1 MNRSYITII
10 MLVITNKTKEGKL
23 KRRLKSFVLSMT
35 LIFTLVF
42 STLNIPVMAGEQ
54 HSIDITG
61 STGNGIFGCSLKV
74 KTMEQL
80 KKIKEIKVNGESFT
94 KVSNKSDLKSGKKYM
109 LSETDP
115 DIFLSAVKN
124 NDKIEITTDTEKVT
138 VTVKNANAFGN
149 MHDSKSI
156 VYSKL
161 DTGGGGNVTPPK
173 PNAGNENTP
182 DLEIASSAL
191 NFSYH
196 QLILNFK
203 KPGMAEKI
211 KEVKVNGEN
220 YTKKDSP
227 LTPGD
232 GFGKFFYI
240 DSANNKIYLT
250 NTGISN
256 GSRVELITDKGTT
269 SFTAQHMGLLGS
281 SGNNYKDVKFEPKNG
296 GNDFSIKVFKK
307 NQNGKGLAGAEF
319 DVVKNASGDV
329 VGKITTD
336 ADGNGHV
343 ANLAKDNYTL
353 RETKAPRGYVKS
365 EQGIEVKKS
374 DFKDATKEAFKE
386 VENKKEKTSIS
397 GDKKWNDGDN
407 QDGIRPDEIEVKLL
421 ANGAPIQNQTL
432 KPDPTGKWSYKFDD
446 LDKYDNDGNL
456 INYTVEEDEIQG
468 YTASYEKTATGY
480 DIINEHKPE
489 TVDVKGDKKWLDDND
504 KDKKRPDEITIG
516 LYVDNTKI
524 QETKATKANNWEFKF
539 ENLPKYKKGKK
550 IEYTVKEEPVE
561 GYTSSIKKVSD
572 NVYQIV
578 NTITGKVSIPVNKTW
593 IGPKGEKAVVKLFA
607 NGVEKEEAELNA
619 GNNWS
624 HTFANLDKYDDQGK
638 KIAYTLKEEP
648 VQNYDSEITGSA
660 ESGFTVKNTNN
671 EKIKIP
677 VEKAWVG
684 PKLEKIRVN
693 LLADG
698 VVKEHAELSEANG
711 WKHEF
716 KDLPE
721 YKPDGSKIEYK
732 IQEIDEPNYDSEIT
746 GNVEDGFKIKNTNNE
761 KVKIPVEKTW
771 VGPKLEKVRVNLLAD
786 GVVKEHA
793 ELSEANGWKHE
804 FKDLPKYKPDG
815 SKIEYK
821 IQEIDEPNY
830 DSEITGNAEDGFRI
844 KNTNNEKINVPVEKK
859 WIGKEADLVKV
870 NLLAD
875 GKDTGKSVT
884 LDKASR
890 WKGEFKNLPKYDDK
904 DGHEI
909 AYTVKENKIEG
920 YVSNVS
926 GNAKDGFVITN
937 TITGK
942 TSVSVEKRWVGNP
955 AKSVTVNLLADG
967 KMIDS
972 KKITKDDSWKCTFE
986 NLDKYK
992 DGKEIRYEITE
1003 DEVAGYTASI
1013 KGDAESGFVI
1023 TNTQDTPKEPKKPN
1037 DPPKTGDDSGA
1048 GVYGSLMGLALV
1060 GIFSARYVNK
1070 RRKEM

>member
-1 MNRSYITII
+1 MRQKKRS
-10 MLVITNKTKEGKL
+10 
-23 KRRLKSFVLSMT
+23 
-35 LIFTLVF
+35 
-42 STLNIPVMAGEQ
+42 
-54 HSIDITG
+54 
-61 STGNGIFGCSLKV
+61 
-74 KTMEQL
+74 
-80 KKIKEIKVNGESFT
+80 
-94 KVSNKSDLKSGKKYM
+94 
-109 LSETDP
+109 
-115 DIFLSAVKN
+115 
-124 NDKIEITTDTEKVT
+124 
-138 VTVKNANAFGN
+138 
-149 MHDSKSI
+149 
-156 VYSKL
+156 
-161 DTGGGGNVTPPK
+161 
-173 PNAGNENTP
+173 
-182 DLEIASSAL
+182 
-191 NFSYH
+191 
-196 QLILNFK
+196 
-203 KPGMAEKI
+203 
-211 KEVKVNGEN
+211 
-220 YTKKDSP
+220 
-227 LTPGD
+227 
-232 GFGKFFYI
+232 
-240 DSANNKIYLT
+240 
-250 NTGISN
+250 
-256 GSRVELITDKGTT
+256 
-269 SFTAQHMGLLGS
+269 
-281 SGNNYKDVKFEPKNG
+281 
-296 GNDFSIKVFKK
+296 
-307 NQNGKGLAGAEF
+307 
-319 DVVKNASGDV
+319 
-329 VGKITTD
+329 
-336 ADGNGHV
+336 
-343 ANLAKDNYTL
+343 
-353 RETKAPRGYVKS
+353 
-365 EQGIEVKKS
+365 
-374 DFKDATKEAFKE
+374 KEAFKE

-397 GDKKWNDGDN
+397 GDKKWKDGDN
-407 QDGIRPDEIEVKLL
+407 QDGIRPDEVEVKLL

-504 KDKKRPDEITIG
+504 KDKKRPDEITVG

-607 NGVEKEEAELNA
+607 NGVEKEKAELNA

-671 EKIKIP
+671 EKI
-677 VEKAWVG
+677 
-684 PKLEKIRVN
+684 
-693 LLADG
+693 
-698 VVKEHAELSEANG
+698 
-711 WKHEF
+711 
-716 KDLPE
+716 
-721 YKPDGSKIEYK
+721 
-732 IQEIDEPNYDSEIT
+732 
-746 GNVEDGFKIKNTNNE
+746 
-761 KVKIPVEKTW
+761 KIPVEKTW

-967 KMIDS
+967 KMVDS
-972 KKITKDDSWKCTFE
+972 KKITKDDGWKCTFE

>member
-161 DTGGGGNVTPPK
+161 DAGGGGNVTPPK

-232 GFGKFFYI
+232 GFGKFFHI

-250 NTGISN
+250 NTSISN

-307 NQNGKGLAGAEF
+307 NENGKGLAGAEF

-353 RETKAPRGYVKS
+353 KETKAPRGYVKS

-386 VENKKEKTSIS
+386 VENKKEKTSVS

-407 QDGIRPDEIEVKLL
+407 QDGIRPDEVEVKLL

-504 KDKKRPDEITIG
+504 KDKKRPDEITVG

-607 NGVEKEEAELNA
+607 NGVEKEKAELTA

-677 VEKAWVG
+677 VEK
-684 PKLEKIRVN
+684 
-693 LLADG
+693 
-698 VVKEHAELSEANG
+698 
-711 WKHEF
+711 
-716 KDLPE
+716 
-721 YKPDGSKIEYK
+721 
-732 IQEIDEPNYDSEIT
+732 
-746 GNVEDGFKIKNTNNE
+746 
-761 KVKIPVEKTW
+761 TW

-804 FKDLPKYKPDG
+804 FKGLPKYKPDG

-830 DSEITGNAEDGFRI
+830 DSEITGNAEDGFKI

-884 LDKASR
+884 LDKTSQ

-967 KMIDS
+967 KMVDS
-972 KKITKDDSWKCTFE
+972 KKITKYDGWKCTFE

-1023 TNTQDTPKEPKKPN
+1023 TNTQDTPKKPKKPN

>member
-61 STGNGIFGCSLKV
+61 STGNVIFGCSLKV

-161 DTGGGGNVTPPK
+161 DAGGGGNVTPPK

-232 GFGKFFYI
+232 GFGKFFHI

-250 NTGISN
+250 NTSISN

-307 NQNGKGLAGAEF
+307 NENGKGLAGAEF

-353 RETKAPRGYVKS
+353 KETKAPRGYVKS

-386 VENKKEKTSIS
+386 VENKKEKTSVS

-407 QDGIRPDEIEVKLL
+407 QDGIRPDEVEVKLL

-504 KDKKRPDEITIG
+504 KDKKRPDEITVG

-607 NGVEKEEAELNA
+607 NGVEKEKAELNA

-671 EKIKIP
+671 EKI
-677 VEKAWVG
+677 
-684 PKLEKIRVN
+684 
-693 LLADG
+693 
-698 VVKEHAELSEANG
+698 
-711 WKHEF
+711 
-716 KDLPE
+716 
-721 YKPDGSKIEYK
+721 
-732 IQEIDEPNYDSEIT
+732 
-746 GNVEDGFKIKNTNNE
+746 
-761 KVKIPVEKTW
+761 KIPVEKTW

-830 DSEITGNAEDGFRI
+830 DSEITGNAEDGFKI

-967 KMIDS
+967 KMVDS

-1023 TNTQDTPKEPKKPN
+1023 TNTQDTPKKPKKPN

>member
-161 DTGGGGNVTPPK
+161 DAGGGGNVTPPK

-232 GFGKFFYI
+232 GFGKFFHI

-250 NTGISN
+250 NTSISN

-307 NQNGKGLAGAEF
+307 NENGKGLAGAEF

-353 RETKAPRGYVKS
+353 KETKAPRGYVKS

-386 VENKKEKTSIS
+386 VENKKEKTSVS

-407 QDGIRPDEIEVKLL
+407 QDGIRPDEVEVKLL

-504 KDKKRPDEITIG
+504 KDKKRPDEITVG

-607 NGVEKEEAELNA
+607 NGVEKEKAELTA

-677 VEKAWVG
+677 VEK
-684 PKLEKIRVN
+684 
-693 LLADG
+693 
-698 VVKEHAELSEANG
+698 
-711 WKHEF
+711 
-716 KDLPE
+716 
-721 YKPDGSKIEYK
+721 
-732 IQEIDEPNYDSEIT
+732 
-746 GNVEDGFKIKNTNNE
+746 
-761 KVKIPVEKTW
+761 TW

-804 FKDLPKYKPDG
+804 FKGLPKYKPDG

-830 DSEITGNAEDGFRI
+830 DSEITGNAEDGFKI

-884 LDKASR
+884 LDKTSR

-955 AKSVTVNLLADG
+955 AKSVTVNLLADD
-967 KMIDS
+967 KMVDS
-972 KKITKDDSWKCTFE
+972 KKITKYDGWKCTFE

-1023 TNTQDTPKEPKKPN
+1023 TNTQDTPKKPKKPN

>member
-307 NQNGKGLAGAEF
+307 NQNGKGHAGAEF

-504 KDKKRPDEITIG
+504 KDKKRPDEITVG

-607 NGVEKEEAELNA
+607 NGVEKEKAELNA

-698 VVKEHAELSEANG
+698 
-711 WKHEF
+711 
-716 KDLPE
+716 
-721 YKPDGSKIEYK
+721 I
-732 IQEIDEPNYDSEIT
+732 
-746 GNVEDGFKIKNTNNE
+746 
-761 KVKIPVEKTW
+761 
-771 VGPKLEKVRVNLLAD
+771 
-786 GVVKEHA
+786 VKEHA

-830 DSEITGNAEDGFRI
+830 DSEITGNVEDGFKI
-844 KNTNNEKINVPVEKK
+844 KNTNNEKIKIPVEKTWVGPK
-859 WIGKEADLVKV
+859 LEKVRV

-875 GKDTGKSVT
+875 GVVKEQAELSEANGW
-884 LDKASR
+884 R
-890 WKGEFKNLPKYDDK
+890 KGEFKNLPKYDDK

-967 KMIDS
+967 KMVDS
-972 KKITKDDSWKCTFE
+972 KKITKDDGWKCTFE

-1023 TNTQDTPKEPKKPN
+1023 TNTQDTPKKPKKPN

>member
-10 MLVITNKTKEGKL
+10 MLVIPNKIKEGKL

-124 NDKIEITTDTEKVT
+124 NDKIEMTTDTEKVT

-161 DTGGGGNVTPPK
+161 DAGGGGNVTPPK

-307 NQNGKGLAGAEF
+307 NENGKGLAGAEF

-397 GDKKWNDGDN
+397 GDKKWKDGDN
-407 QDGIRPDEIEVKLL
+407 QDGIRPDEVEVKLL

-504 KDKKRPDEITIG
+504 KDKKRPDEITVG

-607 NGVEKEEAELNA
+607 NGVEKEKAELNA

-677 VEKAWVG
+677 VEK
-684 PKLEKIRVN
+684 
-693 LLADG
+693 
-698 VVKEHAELSEANG
+698 
-711 WKHEF
+711 
-716 KDLPE
+716 
-721 YKPDGSKIEYK
+721 
-732 IQEIDEPNYDSEIT
+732 
-746 GNVEDGFKIKNTNNE
+746 
-761 KVKIPVEKTW
+761 TW

-804 FKDLPKYKPDG
+804 FKDLTKYKPDG

-830 DSEITGNAEDGFRI
+830 DSEITGNAEDGFKI

-884 LDKASR
+884 LDKTSQ

-967 KMIDS
+967 KMVDS
-972 KKITKDDSWKCTFE
+972 KKITKDDGWKCTFE

-1003 DEVAGYTASI
+1003 DEVAGYTANI

-1023 TNTQDTPKEPKKPN
+1023 TNTQDTPKKPKKPN

>member
-307 NQNGKGLAGAEF
+307 NENGKGLAGAEF

-397 GDKKWNDGDN
+397 GDKKWKDGDN
-407 QDGIRPDEIEVKLL
+407 QDGIRPDEVEVKLL

-504 KDKKRPDEITIG
+504 KDKKRPDEITVG

-607 NGVEKEEAELNA
+607 NGVEKEKAELNA

-660 ESGFTVKNTNN
+660 EKGFTVKNTNN
-671 EKIKIP
+671 EKI
-677 VEKAWVG
+677 
-684 PKLEKIRVN
+684 
-693 LLADG
+693 
-698 VVKEHAELSEANG
+698 
-711 WKHEF
+711 
-716 KDLPE
+716 
-721 YKPDGSKIEYK
+721 
-732 IQEIDEPNYDSEIT
+732 
-746 GNVEDGFKIKNTNNE
+746 
-761 KVKIPVEKTW
+761 KIPVEKTW

-793 ELSEANGWKHE
+793 ELSEANGWKYE

-830 DSEITGNAEDGFRI
+830 DSEITGNAEDGFKI

-972 KKITKDDSWKCTFE
+972 KKITKDDGWKCTFE

>member
-10 MLVITNKTKEGKL
+10 MLVIPNKIKEGKL

-109 LSETDP
+109 LSETDS

-124 NDKIEITTDTEKVT
+124 NDKIEMTTDTEKVT

-161 DTGGGGNVTPPK
+161 DAGGGGNVTPPK

-307 NQNGKGLAGAEF
+307 NENGKGLAGAEF

-407 QDGIRPDEIEVKLL
+407 QDGIRPDEVEVKLL

-504 KDKKRPDEITIG
+504 KDKKRPDEITVG

-539 ENLPKYKKGKK
+539 ESLPKYKKGKK

-607 NGVEKEEAELNA
+607 NGVEKEKAELNA

-677 VEKAWVG
+677 VEK
-684 PKLEKIRVN
+684 
-693 LLADG
+693 
-698 VVKEHAELSEANG
+698 
-711 WKHEF
+711 
-716 KDLPE
+716 
-721 YKPDGSKIEYK
+721 
-732 IQEIDEPNYDSEIT
+732 
-746 GNVEDGFKIKNTNNE
+746 
-761 KVKIPVEKTW
+761 TW
-771 VGPKLEKVRVNLLAD
+771 IGPKLEKVRVNLLAD

-830 DSEITGNAEDGFRI
+830 DSEITGNVENGFKI
-844 KNTNNEKINVPVEKK
+844 KNTNNEKIKIPVEKK

-972 KKITKDDSWKCTFE
+972 KKITKDDGWKCTFE

-1037 DPPKTGDDSGA
+1037 DSPKTGDDSGA

>member
-307 NQNGKGLAGAEF
+307 NENGKGLAGAEF

-397 GDKKWNDGDN
+397 GDKKWKDGDN
-407 QDGIRPDEIEVKLL
+407 QDGIRPDEVEVKLL

-504 KDKKRPDEITIG
+504 KDKKRPDEITVG

-607 NGVEKEEAELNA
+607 NGVEKEKAELNA

-711 WKHEF
+711 WK
-716 KDLPE
+716 
-721 YKPDGSKIEYK
+721 Y
-732 IQEIDEPNYDSEIT
+732 
-746 GNVEDGFKIKNTNNE
+746 
-761 KVKIPVEKTW
+761 
-771 VGPKLEKVRVNLLAD
+771 
-786 GVVKEHA
+786 
-793 ELSEANGWKHE
+793 E

-830 DSEITGNAEDGFRI
+830 DSEITGNAEDGFKI

-972 KKITKDDSWKCTFE
+972 KKITKDDGWKCTFE

>member
-124 NDKIEITTDTEKVT
+124 NDKIEMTTDTEKVT
-138 VTVKNANAFGN
+138 VTVKNADAFGN

-161 DTGGGGNVTPPK
+161 DAGGGGNVTPPK

-307 NQNGKGLAGAEF
+307 NENGKGLAEAEF

-353 RETKAPRGYVKS
+353 KETKAPRGYVKS

-386 VENKKEKTSIS
+386 VENKKEKTSVS

-407 QDGIRPDEIEVKLL
+407 QDGIRPDEVEVKLL

-504 KDKKRPDEITIG
+504 KDKKRPDEITVG

-607 NGVEKEEAELNA
+607 NGVEKEKAELTA

-677 VEKAWVG
+677 VEK
-684 PKLEKIRVN
+684 
-693 LLADG
+693 
-698 VVKEHAELSEANG
+698 
-711 WKHEF
+711 
-716 KDLPE
+716 
-721 YKPDGSKIEYK
+721 
-732 IQEIDEPNYDSEIT
+732 
-746 GNVEDGFKIKNTNNE
+746 
-761 KVKIPVEKTW
+761 TW

-804 FKDLPKYKPDG
+804 FKGLPKYKPDG

-830 DSEITGNAEDGFRI
+830 DSEITGNAEDGFKI

-884 LDKASR
+884 LDKTSR

-972 KKITKDDSWKCTFE
+972 KKITKDDGWKCTFE

-1003 DEVAGYTASI
+1003 DEVVGYTASI

-1023 TNTQDTPKEPKKPN
+1023 TNTQDAPKKPKKPN

>member
-161 DTGGGGNVTPPK
+161 DAGGGGNVTPPK

-232 GFGKFFYI
+232 GFGKFFHI

-250 NTGISN
+250 NTSISN

-307 NQNGKGLAGAEF
+307 NENGKGLAGAEF

-353 RETKAPRGYVKS
+353 KETKAPRGYVKS

-386 VENKKEKTSIS
+386 VENKKEKTSVS

-407 QDGIRPDEIEVKLL
+407 QDGIRPDEVEVKLL

-504 KDKKRPDEITIG
+504 KDKKRPDEITVG

-607 NGVEKEEAELNA
+607 NGVEKEKAELTA

-677 VEKAWVG
+677 VEK
-684 PKLEKIRVN
+684 
-693 LLADG
+693 
-698 VVKEHAELSEANG
+698 
-711 WKHEF
+711 
-716 KDLPE
+716 
-721 YKPDGSKIEYK
+721 
-732 IQEIDEPNYDSEIT
+732 
-746 GNVEDGFKIKNTNNE
+746 
-761 KVKIPVEKTW
+761 TW

-804 FKDLPKYKPDG
+804 FKGLPKYKPDG

-830 DSEITGNAEDGFRI
+830 DSEITGNAEDGFKI

-884 LDKASR
+884 LDKTSR

-967 KMIDS
+967 KMVDS
-972 KKITKDDSWKCTFE
+972 KKITKYDGWKCTFE

-1023 TNTQDTPKEPKKPN
+1023 TNTQDTPKKPKKPN

>member
-296 GNDFSIKVFKK
+296 GNDFSVKVFKK
-307 NQNGKGLAGAEF
+307 NENGKGLAGAEF

-397 GDKKWNDGDN
+397 GDKKWKDGDN
-407 QDGIRPDEIEVKLL
+407 QDGIRPDEVEVKLL

-504 KDKKRPDEITIG
+504 KDKKRPDEITVG

-607 NGVEKEEAELNA
+607 NGVEKEKAELNA

-716 KDLPE
+716 KDLP
-721 YKPDGSKIEYK
+721 
-732 IQEIDEPNYDSEIT
+732 
-746 GNVEDGFKIKNTNNE
+746 
-761 KVKIPVEKTW
+761 
-771 VGPKLEKVRVNLLAD
+771 
-786 GVVKEHA
+786 
-793 ELSEANGWKHE
+793 
-804 FKDLPKYKPDG
+804 KYKPDG

-830 DSEITGNAEDGFRI
+830 DSEITGNAEDGFKI

-967 KMIDS
+967 KMVDS
-972 KKITKDDSWKCTFE
+972 KKITKDDGWKCTFE

-1037 DPPKTGDDSGA
+1037 DQPKTGDDSGA

>member
-407 QDGIRPDEIEVKLL
+407 QDGIRPDEVEVKLL

-504 KDKKRPDEITIG
+504 KDKKRPDEITVG

-607 NGVEKEEAELNA
+607 NGVEKEKAELNA

-684 PKLEKIRVN
+684 PKLEKI
-693 LLADG
+693 
-698 VVKEHAELSEANG
+698 
-711 WKHEF
+711 
-716 KDLPE
+716 
-721 YKPDGSKIEYK
+721 
-732 IQEIDEPNYDSEIT
+732 
-746 GNVEDGFKIKNTNNE
+746 
-761 KVKIPVEKTW
+761 
-771 VGPKLEKVRVNLLAD
+771 RVNLLAD

-955 AKSVTVNLLADG
+955 AKSITVNLLADG
-967 KMIDS
+967 KMVDS
-972 KKITKDDSWKCTFE
+972 KKITKDDGWKCTFE

-1023 TNTQDTPKEPKKPN
+1023 TNTQDTPKKPKKPN

>member
-504 KDKKRPDEITIG
+504 KDKKRPDEITVG

-607 NGVEKEEAELNA
+607 NGVEKEKAELNA

-716 KDLPE
+716 KDLP
-721 YKPDGSKIEYK
+721 
-732 IQEIDEPNYDSEIT
+732 
-746 GNVEDGFKIKNTNNE
+746 
-761 KVKIPVEKTW
+761 
-771 VGPKLEKVRVNLLAD
+771 
-786 GVVKEHA
+786 
-793 ELSEANGWKHE
+793 
-804 FKDLPKYKPDG
+804 KYKPDG

-830 DSEITGNAEDGFRI
+830 DSEITGNAEDGFKI

-967 KMIDS
+967 KMVDS
-972 KKITKDDSWKCTFE
+972 KKITKDDGWKCTFE

>member
-397 GDKKWNDGDN
+397 GDKKWKDGDN
-407 QDGIRPDEIEVKLL
+407 QDGIRPDEVEVKLL

-504 KDKKRPDEITIG
+504 KDKKRPDEITVG

-607 NGVEKEEAELNA
+607 NGVEKEKAELNA

-671 EKIKIP
+671 EKI
-677 VEKAWVG
+677 
-684 PKLEKIRVN
+684 
-693 LLADG
+693 
-698 VVKEHAELSEANG
+698 
-711 WKHEF
+711 
-716 KDLPE
+716 
-721 YKPDGSKIEYK
+721 
-732 IQEIDEPNYDSEIT
+732 
-746 GNVEDGFKIKNTNNE
+746 
-761 KVKIPVEKTW
+761 KIPVEKTW

-967 KMIDS
+967 KMVDS
-972 KKITKDDSWKCTFE
+972 KKITKDDGWKCTFE

>member
-1 MNRSYITII
+1 MKI
-10 MLVITNKTKEGKL
+10 L
-23 KRRLKSFVLSMT
+23 
-35 LIFTLVF
+35 LIW
-42 STLNIPVMAGEQ
+42 N
-54 HSIDITG
+54 
-61 STGNGIFGCSLKV
+61 
-74 KTMEQL
+74 
-80 KKIKEIKVNGESFT
+80 
-94 KVSNKSDLKSGKKYM
+94 
-109 LSETDP
+109 
-115 DIFLSAVKN
+115 
-124 NDKIEITTDTEKVT
+124 
-138 VTVKNANAFGN
+138 
-149 MHDSKSI
+149 
-156 VYSKL
+156 
-161 DTGGGGNVTPPK
+161 
-173 PNAGNENTP
+173 

-307 NQNGKGLAGAEF
+307 NENGKGLAGAEF

-353 RETKAPRGYVKS
+353 KETKAPRGYVKS
-365 EQGIEVKKS
+365 EQGIEIKKS

-386 VENKKEKTSIS
+386 VENKKEKTSVS

-407 QDGIRPDEIEVKLL
+407 QDGIRPDEVEVKLL

-504 KDKKRPDEITIG
+504 KDKKRPDEITVG

-572 NVYQIV
+572 NVYQIL
-578 NTITGKVSIPVNKTW
+578 NTITGKVSIPVNKIW

-698 VVKEHAELSEANG
+698 VVKEHAELSEAN
-711 WKHEF
+711 
-716 KDLPE
+716 
-721 YKPDGSKIEYK
+721 
-732 IQEIDEPNYDSEIT
+732 
-746 GNVEDGFKIKNTNNE
+746 
-761 KVKIPVEKTW
+761 
-771 VGPKLEKVRVNLLAD
+771 A
-786 GVVKEHA
+786 
-793 ELSEANGWKHE
+793 WKHE

-830 DSEITGNAEDGFRI
+830 DSEITGNAEDGFKI

-884 LDKASR
+884 LDKASQ

-967 KMIDS
+967 KMVDS
-972 KKITKDDSWKCTFE
+972 KKITKDDGWKCTFE

>member
-307 NQNGKGLAGAEF
+307 NENGKGLAGAEF

-374 DFKDATKEAFKE
+374 DFKDATKEVFKE

-397 GDKKWNDGDN
+397 GDKKWKDGDN
-407 QDGIRPDEIEVKLL
+407 QDGIRPDEVEVKLL

-504 KDKKRPDEITIG
+504 KDKKRPDEITVG

-607 NGVEKEEAELNA
+607 NGVEKEKAELNA

-711 WKHEF
+711 WK
-716 KDLPE
+716 
-721 YKPDGSKIEYK
+721 Y
-732 IQEIDEPNYDSEIT
+732 
-746 GNVEDGFKIKNTNNE
+746 
-761 KVKIPVEKTW
+761 
-771 VGPKLEKVRVNLLAD
+771 
-786 GVVKEHA
+786 
-793 ELSEANGWKHE
+793 E

-830 DSEITGNAEDGFRI
+830 DSEITGNAEDGFKI

-972 KKITKDDSWKCTFE
+972 KKITKDDGWKCTFE

>member
-161 DTGGGGNVTPPK
+161 DAGGGGNVTPPK

-446 LDKYDNDGNL
+446 LDKYDNDGNP

-524 QETKATKANNWEFKF
+524 QETKAIKANNWEFKF

-561 GYTSSIKKVSD
+561 GYTSSIKKISD

-593 IGPKGEKAVVKLFA
+593 IRPKGEKAVVKLFA

-716 KDLPE
+716 KDLP
-721 YKPDGSKIEYK
+721 
-732 IQEIDEPNYDSEIT
+732 
-746 GNVEDGFKIKNTNNE
+746 
-761 KVKIPVEKTW
+761 
-771 VGPKLEKVRVNLLAD
+771 
-786 GVVKEHA
+786 
-793 ELSEANGWKHE
+793 
-804 FKDLPKYKPDG
+804 KYKPDG

-830 DSEITGNAEDGFRI
+830 DSEITGNAEDGFKI

-884 LDKASR
+884 LDKTSQ

-1023 TNTQDTPKEPKKPN
+1023 TNTQDTPKKPKKPN

>member
-124 NDKIEITTDTEKVT
+124 NDKIEMTTDTEKVT
-138 VTVKNANAFGN
+138 VTVKNADAFGN

-161 DTGGGGNVTPPK
+161 DAGGGGNVTPPK

-307 NQNGKGLAGAEF
+307 NENGKGLAGAEF

-353 RETKAPRGYVKS
+353 KETKAPRGYVKS

-386 VENKKEKTSIS
+386 VENKKEKTSVS

-407 QDGIRPDEIEVKLL
+407 QDGIRPDEVEVKLL

-504 KDKKRPDEITIG
+504 KDKKRPDEITVG

-524 QETKATKANNWEFKF
+524 KETKATKANNWEFKF

-561 GYTSSIKKVSD
+561 GYTSSIKKASD

-607 NGVEKEEAELNA
+607 NGVEKEKAELTA

-677 VEKAWVG
+677 VEK
-684 PKLEKIRVN
+684 
-693 LLADG
+693 
-698 VVKEHAELSEANG
+698 
-711 WKHEF
+711 
-716 KDLPE
+716 
-721 YKPDGSKIEYK
+721 
-732 IQEIDEPNYDSEIT
+732 
-746 GNVEDGFKIKNTNNE
+746 
-761 KVKIPVEKTW
+761 TW

-804 FKDLPKYKPDG
+804 FKDLTKYKPDG

-830 DSEITGNAEDGFRI
+830 DSEITGNAEDGFKI

-884 LDKASR
+884 LDKTSR

-967 KMIDS
+967 KMVDS
-972 KKITKDDSWKCTFE
+972 KKITKDDGWKCTFE

>member
-80 KKIKEIKVNGESFT
+80 KKIKEIKINGESFT

-504 KDKKRPDEITIG
+504 KDKKRPDEITVG

-607 NGVEKEEAELNA
+607 NGVEKEKAELNA

-698 VVKEHAELSEANG
+698 VVKEHAELSEANA

-716 KDLPE
+716 KDLPK

-761 KVKIPVEKTW
+761 KIKI
-771 VGPKLEKVRVNLLAD
+771 
-786 GVVKEHA
+786 
-793 ELSEANGWKHE
+793 
-804 FKDLPKYKPDG
+804 
-815 SKIEYK
+815 
-821 IQEIDEPNY
+821 
-830 DSEITGNAEDGFRI
+830 
-844 KNTNNEKINVPVEKK
+844 PVEKK

-967 KMIDS
+967 KMVDS
-972 KKITKDDSWKCTFE
+972 KKITKDDGWKCTFE

-1023 TNTQDTPKEPKKPN
+1023 TNTQDTPKKPKKPN

>member
-10 MLVITNKTKEGKL
+10 MLVIPNKIKEGKL

-109 LSETDP
+109 LSETDS

-124 NDKIEITTDTEKVT
+124 NDKIEMTTDTEKVT

-161 DTGGGGNVTPPK
+161 DAGGGGNVTPPK

-250 NTGISN
+250 NTSISN
-256 GSRVELITDKGTT
+256 GSRVELITDKRTT

-307 NQNGKGLAGAEF
+307 NENGKGLAGAEF

-407 QDGIRPDEIEVKLL
+407 QDGIRPDEVEVKLL

-504 KDKKRPDEITIG
+504 KDKKRPDEITVG

-539 ENLPKYKKGKK
+539 ESLPKYKKGKK

-607 NGVEKEEAELNA
+607 NGVEKEKAELNA

-677 VEKAWVG
+677 VEK
-684 PKLEKIRVN
+684 
-693 LLADG
+693 
-698 VVKEHAELSEANG
+698 
-711 WKHEF
+711 
-716 KDLPE
+716 
-721 YKPDGSKIEYK
+721 
-732 IQEIDEPNYDSEIT
+732 
-746 GNVEDGFKIKNTNNE
+746 
-761 KVKIPVEKTW
+761 TW
-771 VGPKLEKVRVNLLAD
+771 IGPKLEKVRVNLLAD

-830 DSEITGNAEDGFRI
+830 DSEITGNAEDGFKI

-859 WIGKEADLVKV
+859 WIGKEAELVKV

-967 KMIDS
+967 KMVDS
-972 KKITKDDSWKCTFE
+972 KKITKDDGWKCTFE

-1023 TNTQDTPKEPKKPN
+1023 TNTQDTPKKPKKPN

>member
-407 QDGIRPDEIEVKLL
+407 QDGIRPDEVEVKLL

-504 KDKKRPDEITIG
+504 KDKKRPDEITVG

-572 NVYQIV
+572 NVYQIL
-578 NTITGKVSIPVNKTW
+578 NTITGKISIPVNKTW

-716 KDLPE
+716 KDLPK

-746 GNVEDGFKIKNTNNE
+746 GNVEDGFK
-761 KVKIPVEKTW
+761 
-771 VGPKLEKVRVNLLAD
+771 
-786 GVVKEHA
+786 
-793 ELSEANGWKHE
+793 
-804 FKDLPKYKPDG
+804 
-815 SKIEYK
+815 
-821 IQEIDEPNY
+821 
-830 DSEITGNAEDGFRI
+830 I

-884 LDKASR
+884 LDKTSQ

-942 TSVSVEKRWVGNP
+942 TSVSVEKRWIGNP

-972 KKITKDDSWKCTFE
+972 KKITKDDGWKCTFE

-1048 GVYGSLMGLALV
+1048 RVYGSLMGLALV

>member
-23 KRRLKSFVLSMT
+23 KRRLKSFVLSMI

-42 STLNIPVMAGEQ
+42 STLSIPVMAGEQ

-307 NQNGKGLAGAEF
+307 NENGKGLAGAEF

-374 DFKDATKEAFKE
+374 DFKDATKEVFKE

-397 GDKKWNDGDN
+397 GDKKWKDGDN
-407 QDGIRPDEIEVKLL
+407 QDGIRPDEVEVKLL

-504 KDKKRPDEITIG
+504 KDKKRPDEITVG

-607 NGVEKEEAELNA
+607 NGVEKEKAELNA

-711 WKHEF
+711 WK
-716 KDLPE
+716 
-721 YKPDGSKIEYK
+721 Y
-732 IQEIDEPNYDSEIT
+732 
-746 GNVEDGFKIKNTNNE
+746 
-761 KVKIPVEKTW
+761 
-771 VGPKLEKVRVNLLAD
+771 
-786 GVVKEHA
+786 
-793 ELSEANGWKHE
+793 E

-830 DSEITGNAEDGFRI
+830 DSEITGNAEDGFKI

-972 KKITKDDSWKCTFE
+972 KKITKDDGWKCTFE

>member
-161 DTGGGGNVTPPK
+161 DAGGGGNVTPPK

-397 GDKKWNDGDN
+397 GDKKWNDGDD

-593 IGPKGEKAVVKLFA
+593 IGPKGEKAVVKLLA

-716 KDLPE
+716 KDLP
-721 YKPDGSKIEYK
+721 
-732 IQEIDEPNYDSEIT
+732 
-746 GNVEDGFKIKNTNNE
+746 
-761 KVKIPVEKTW
+761 
-771 VGPKLEKVRVNLLAD
+771 
-786 GVVKEHA
+786 
-793 ELSEANGWKHE
+793 
-804 FKDLPKYKPDG
+804 KYKPDG

-830 DSEITGNAEDGFRI
+830 DSEITGNAEDGFKI

-967 KMIDS
+967 KMVDS
-972 KKITKDDSWKCTFE
+972 KKITKDDGWKCTFE

>member
-307 NQNGKGLAGAEF
+307 NGNGKGLAGAEF

-397 GDKKWNDGDN
+397 GDKKWNDGEN
-407 QDGIRPDEIEVKLL
+407 QDGIRPDEVEVKLL

-504 KDKKRPDEITIG
+504 KDKKRPDEITVG

-607 NGVEKEEAELNA
+607 NGVEKEKAELNA

-698 VVKEHAELSEANG
+698 VVKEH
-711 WKHEF
+711 
-716 KDLPE
+716 
-721 YKPDGSKIEYK
+721 
-732 IQEIDEPNYDSEIT
+732 
-746 GNVEDGFKIKNTNNE
+746 V
-761 KVKIPVEKTW
+761 
-771 VGPKLEKVRVNLLAD
+771 
-786 GVVKEHA
+786 

-830 DSEITGNAEDGFRI
+830 DSEITGNAEDGFKI

-859 WIGKEADLVKV
+859 WIGKEADLVKA

-972 KKITKDDSWKCTFE
+972 KKITKDDGWKCTFE

-1003 DEVAGYTASI
+1003 DEIAGYTASI

-1023 TNTQDTPKEPKKPN
+1023 TNTQDTPKKPKKPN
-1037 DPPKTGDDSGA
+1037 DPPKTGDDSGT

>member
-138 VTVKNANAFGN
+138 VTVKDANAFGN

-307 NQNGKGLAGAEF
+307 NENGKGLAGAEF

-353 RETKAPRGYVKS
+353 KETKAPRGYVKS

-407 QDGIRPDEIEVKLL
+407 QDGIRPDEVEVKLL

-489 TVDVKGDKKWLDDND
+489 TVDVKGDKKWLDDNN

-607 NGVEKEEAELNA
+607 NGVEKEKAELNA

-671 EKIKIP
+671 EKI
-677 VEKAWVG
+677 
-684 PKLEKIRVN
+684 
-693 LLADG
+693 
-698 VVKEHAELSEANG
+698 
-711 WKHEF
+711 
-716 KDLPE
+716 
-721 YKPDGSKIEYK
+721 
-732 IQEIDEPNYDSEIT
+732 
-746 GNVEDGFKIKNTNNE
+746 
-761 KVKIPVEKTW
+761 KIPVEKTW

-830 DSEITGNAEDGFRI
+830 DSEITGNAEDGFKI

-859 WIGKEADLVKV
+859 WIGKEAELVKV

-967 KMIDS
+967 KMVDS
-972 KKITKDDSWKCTFE
+972 KKITKDDGWKCTFE

-1023 TNTQDTPKEPKKPN
+1023 TNTQDTPKKPKKPN

>member
-504 KDKKRPDEITIG
+504 KDKKRPDEITVG

-607 NGVEKEEAELNA
+607 NGVEKEKAELNA

-716 KDLPE
+716 KDLP
-721 YKPDGSKIEYK
+721 
-732 IQEIDEPNYDSEIT
+732 
-746 GNVEDGFKIKNTNNE
+746 
-761 KVKIPVEKTW
+761 
-771 VGPKLEKVRVNLLAD
+771 
-786 GVVKEHA
+786 
-793 ELSEANGWKHE
+793 
-804 FKDLPKYKPDG
+804 KYKPDG

-830 DSEITGNAEDGFRI
+830 DSEITGNAEDGFKI

-955 AKSVTVNLLADG
+955 AKSVKVNLLADG
-967 KMIDS
+967 KMVDS
-972 KKITKDDSWKCTFE
+972 KKITKDDGWKCTFE

>member
-23 KRRLKSFVLSMT
+23 KRRLKSFVLSIT

-232 GFGKFFYI
+232 GFGKFFHI

-353 RETKAPRGYVKS
+353 KETKAPRGYVKS

-407 QDGIRPDEIEVKLL
+407 QDGIRPDEVEVKLL

-504 KDKKRPDEITIG
+504 KDKKRPDEITVG

-607 NGVEKEEAELNA
+607 NGVEKEKAELNA

-716 KDLPE
+716 KDL
-721 YKPDGSKIEYK
+721 
-732 IQEIDEPNYDSEIT
+732 T
-746 GNVEDGFKIKNTNNE
+746 
-761 KVKIPVEKTW
+761 
-771 VGPKLEKVRVNLLAD
+771 
-786 GVVKEHA
+786 
-793 ELSEANGWKHE
+793 
-804 FKDLPKYKPDG
+804 KYKPDG

-830 DSEITGNAEDGFRI
+830 DSEITGNAEDGFKI

-884 LDKASR
+884 LDKTSQ

-955 AKSVTVNLLADG
+955 AKSITVNLLADG
-967 KMIDS
+967 KMVDS
-972 KKITKDDSWKCTFE
+972 KKITKDDGWKCTFE

>member
-10 MLVITNKTKEGKL
+10 MLVIPNKIKEGKL

-124 NDKIEITTDTEKVT
+124 NDKIEMTTDTEKVT

-161 DTGGGGNVTPPK
+161 DAGEGGNVTPPK

-307 NQNGKGLAGAEF
+307 NENGKGLAGAEF

-407 QDGIRPDEIEVKLL
+407 QDGIRPDEVEVKLL

-432 KPDPTGKWSYKFDD
+432 KPDPTGKWSYKFGD

-504 KDKKRPDEITIG
+504 KDKKRPDEITVG

-607 NGVEKEEAELNA
+607 NGVEKEKAELNA

-711 WKHEF
+711 WK
-716 KDLPE
+716 
-721 YKPDGSKIEYK
+721 Y
-732 IQEIDEPNYDSEIT
+732 
-746 GNVEDGFKIKNTNNE
+746 
-761 KVKIPVEKTW
+761 
-771 VGPKLEKVRVNLLAD
+771 
-786 GVVKEHA
+786 
-793 ELSEANGWKHE
+793 E

-830 DSEITGNAEDGFRI
+830 DSEITGNAEDGFKI

>member
-23 KRRLKSFVLSMT
+23 KRRLKSFVLSMI

-42 STLNIPVMAGEQ
+42 STLSIPVMAGEQ

-232 GFGKFFYI
+232 GFGKFFHI

-250 NTGISN
+250 NTSISN

-307 NQNGKGLAGAEF
+307 NENGKGLAGAEF

-353 RETKAPRGYVKS
+353 KETKAPRGYVKS

-386 VENKKEKTSIS
+386 VENKKEKTSVS

-407 QDGIRPDEIEVKLL
+407 QDGIRPDEVEVKLL

-504 KDKKRPDEITIG
+504 KDKKRPDEITVG

-539 ENLPKYKKGKK
+539 ESLPKYKKGKK

-607 NGVEKEEAELNA
+607 NGVEKEKAELNA

-677 VEKAWVG
+677 VEK
-684 PKLEKIRVN
+684 
-693 LLADG
+693 
-698 VVKEHAELSEANG
+698 
-711 WKHEF
+711 
-716 KDLPE
+716 
-721 YKPDGSKIEYK
+721 
-732 IQEIDEPNYDSEIT
+732 
-746 GNVEDGFKIKNTNNE
+746 
-761 KVKIPVEKTW
+761 TW
-771 VGPKLEKVRVNLLAD
+771 IGPKLEKVRVNLLAD

-830 DSEITGNAEDGFRI
+830 DSKITGNAEDGFKI

-859 WIGKEADLVKV
+859 WIGKEAELVKV

-967 KMIDS
+967 KMVDS
-972 KKITKDDSWKCTFE
+972 KKITKDDGWKCTFE

-1023 TNTQDTPKEPKKPN
+1023 TNTQDTPKKPKKPN

>member
-173 PNAGNENTP
+173 PNAGNEDTP

-232 GFGKFFYI
+232 GFVKFFYI

-489 TVDVKGDKKWLDDND
+489 TVDVKGDKKWLEDND
-504 KDKKRPDEITIG
+504 KDKKRPDEITVG

-716 KDLPE
+716 KDLP
-721 YKPDGSKIEYK
+721 
-732 IQEIDEPNYDSEIT
+732 
-746 GNVEDGFKIKNTNNE
+746 
-761 KVKIPVEKTW
+761 
-771 VGPKLEKVRVNLLAD
+771 
-786 GVVKEHA
+786 
-793 ELSEANGWKHE
+793 
-804 FKDLPKYKPDG
+804 KYKPDG

-830 DSEITGNAEDGFRI
+830 DSEITGNAEDGFKI

-967 KMIDS
+967 KMVDS
-972 KKITKDDSWKCTFE
+972 KKITKDDGWKCTFE

>member
-80 KKIKEIKVNGESFT
+80 KKIKEIKVNGESFK

-124 NDKIEITTDTEKVT
+124 NDKIEMTTDTEKVT

-161 DTGGGGNVTPPK
+161 DAGGGGNVTPPK

-307 NQNGKGLAGAEF
+307 NENGKGLAGAEF

-407 QDGIRPDEIEVKLL
+407 QDGIRPDEVEVKLL

-504 KDKKRPDEITIG
+504 KDKKRPDEITVG

-524 QETKATKANNWEFKF
+524 KETKATKANNWEFKF

-607 NGVEKEEAELNA
+607 NGVEKEKAELNA

-684 PKLEKIRVN
+684 PKLEK
-693 LLADG
+693 
-698 VVKEHAELSEANG
+698 
-711 WKHEF
+711 
-716 KDLPE
+716 
-721 YKPDGSKIEYK
+721 
-732 IQEIDEPNYDSEIT
+732 
-746 GNVEDGFKIKNTNNE
+746 
-761 KVKIPVEKTW
+761 
-771 VGPKLEKVRVNLLAD
+771 VRVNLLAD

-830 DSEITGNAEDGFRI
+830 DSEITGNAEDGFKI

-967 KMIDS
+967 KMVDS
-972 KKITKDDSWKCTFE
+972 KKITKDDGWKCTFE

>member
-23 KRRLKSFVLSMT
+23 KRRLKSFVLSMI

-161 DTGGGGNVTPPK
+161 DAGGGGNVTPPK

-232 GFGKFFYI
+232 GFGKFFHI

-250 NTGISN
+250 NTSISN

-307 NQNGKGLAGAEF
+307 NENGKGLAGAEF

-353 RETKAPRGYVKS
+353 KETKAPRGYVKS

-386 VENKKEKTSIS
+386 VENKKEKTSVS

-407 QDGIRPDEIEVKLL
+407 QDGIRPDEVEVKLL

-504 KDKKRPDEITIG
+504 KDKKRPDEITVG

-607 NGVEKEEAELNA
+607 NGVEKEKAELTA

-677 VEKAWVG
+677 VEK
-684 PKLEKIRVN
+684 
-693 LLADG
+693 
-698 VVKEHAELSEANG
+698 
-711 WKHEF
+711 
-716 KDLPE
+716 
-721 YKPDGSKIEYK
+721 
-732 IQEIDEPNYDSEIT
+732 
-746 GNVEDGFKIKNTNNE
+746 
-761 KVKIPVEKTW
+761 TW

-804 FKDLPKYKPDG
+804 FKGLPKYKPDG

-830 DSEITGNAEDGFRI
+830 DSEITGNAEDGFKI

-884 LDKASR
+884 LDKTSR

-967 KMIDS
+967 KMVDS
-972 KKITKDDSWKCTFE
+972 KKITKYDGWKCTFE

-1023 TNTQDTPKEPKKPN
+1023 TNTQDTPKKPKKPN

>member
-23 KRRLKSFVLSMT
+23 KRRLKSFVLSMI

-42 STLNIPVMAGEQ
+42 STLSIPVMAGEQ

-80 KKIKEIKVNGESFT
+80 KKIKEIKGNGESFT

-232 GFGKFFYI
+232 GFGKFFHI

-250 NTGISN
+250 NTSISN

-307 NQNGKGLAGAEF
+307 NENGKGLAGAEF

-353 RETKAPRGYVKS
+353 KETKAPRGYVKS

-386 VENKKEKTSIS
+386 VENKKEKTSVS

-407 QDGIRPDEIEVKLL
+407 QDGIRPDEVEVKLL

-504 KDKKRPDEITIG
+504 KDKKRPDEITVG

-539 ENLPKYKKGKK
+539 ESLPKYKKGKK

-607 NGVEKEEAELNA
+607 NGVEKEKAELNA

-677 VEKAWVG
+677 VEK
-684 PKLEKIRVN
+684 
-693 LLADG
+693 
-698 VVKEHAELSEANG
+698 
-711 WKHEF
+711 
-716 KDLPE
+716 
-721 YKPDGSKIEYK
+721 
-732 IQEIDEPNYDSEIT
+732 
-746 GNVEDGFKIKNTNNE
+746 
-761 KVKIPVEKTW
+761 TW
-771 VGPKLEKVRVNLLAD
+771 IGPKLEKVRVNLLAD

-830 DSEITGNAEDGFRI
+830 DSKITGNAEDGFKI

-859 WIGKEADLVKV
+859 WIGKEAELVKV

-967 KMIDS
+967 KMVDS
-972 KKITKDDSWKCTFE
+972 KKITKDDGWKCTFE

-1023 TNTQDTPKEPKKPN
+1023 TNTQDTPKKPKKPN

>member
-1 MNRSYITII
+1 M
-10 MLVITNKTKEGKL
+10 
-23 KRRLKSFVLSMT
+23 
-35 LIFTLVF
+35 
-42 STLNIPVMAGEQ
+42 
-54 HSIDITG
+54 
-61 STGNGIFGCSLKV
+61 
-74 KTMEQL
+74 
-80 KKIKEIKVNGESFT
+80 
-94 KVSNKSDLKSGKKYM
+94 
-109 LSETDP
+109 
-115 DIFLSAVKN
+115 
-124 NDKIEITTDTEKVT
+124 
-138 VTVKNANAFGN
+138 
-149 MHDSKSI
+149 
-156 VYSKL
+156 
-161 DTGGGGNVTPPK
+161 
-173 PNAGNENTP
+173 
-182 DLEIASSAL
+182 
-191 NFSYH
+191 
-196 QLILNFK
+196 
-203 KPGMAEKI
+203 
-211 KEVKVNGEN
+211 
-220 YTKKDSP
+220 
-227 LTPGD
+227 TPGD

-716 KDLPE
+716 KDLP
-721 YKPDGSKIEYK
+721 
-732 IQEIDEPNYDSEIT
+732 
-746 GNVEDGFKIKNTNNE
+746 
-761 KVKIPVEKTW
+761 
-771 VGPKLEKVRVNLLAD
+771 
-786 GVVKEHA
+786 
-793 ELSEANGWKHE
+793 
-804 FKDLPKYKPDG
+804 KYKPDG

-830 DSEITGNAEDGFRI
+830 DSKITGNAEDGFRI

-967 KMIDS
+967 KMVDS
-972 KKITKDDSWKCTFE
+972 KKITKDDGWKCTFE

-1037 DPPKTGDDSGA
+1037 DPPKTGDDNGA

>member
-1 MNRSYITII
+1 

-61 STGNGIFGCSLKV
+61 STGNVIFGCSLKV

-161 DTGGGGNVTPPK
+161 DAGGGGNVTPPK

-232 GFGKFFYI
+232 GFGKFFHI

-250 NTGISN
+250 NTSISN

-307 NQNGKGLAGAEF
+307 NENGKGLAGAEF

-353 RETKAPRGYVKS
+353 KETKAPRGYVKS

-386 VENKKEKTSIS
+386 VENKKEKTSVS

-407 QDGIRPDEIEVKLL
+407 QDGIRPDEVEVKLL

-504 KDKKRPDEITIG
+504 KDKKRPDEITVG

-607 NGVEKEEAELNA
+607 NGVEKEKAELNA

-716 KDLPE
+716 KDLP
-721 YKPDGSKIEYK
+721 
-732 IQEIDEPNYDSEIT
+732 
-746 GNVEDGFKIKNTNNE
+746 
-761 KVKIPVEKTW
+761 
-771 VGPKLEKVRVNLLAD
+771 
-786 GVVKEHA
+786 
-793 ELSEANGWKHE
+793 
-804 FKDLPKYKPDG
+804 KYKPDG

-830 DSEITGNAEDGFRI
+830 DSEITGNAEDGFKI

-967 KMIDS
+967 KMVDS

-1023 TNTQDTPKEPKKPN
+1023 TNTQDTPKKPKKPN

>member
-716 KDLPE
+716 KDLP
-721 YKPDGSKIEYK
+721 
-732 IQEIDEPNYDSEIT
+732 
-746 GNVEDGFKIKNTNNE
+746 
-761 KVKIPVEKTW
+761 
-771 VGPKLEKVRVNLLAD
+771 
-786 GVVKEHA
+786 
-793 ELSEANGWKHE
+793 
-804 FKDLPKYKPDG
+804 KYKPDG